1 MKDYKDLC
9 FSDDFMFCKI
19 LQENEDLC
27 KELTELILGRKIG
40 RIVKTEKQKAIQIAP
55 DGHGVRFDV
64 YFTDDEM
71 NVYDIEMQKTDT
83 KEIPLRSRYYQGMI
97 DLDFLATGKEYK
109 ELPRSYVI
117 FLCKFDLF
125 KLGYHKYS
133 FAPTC
138 KEVES
143 LLLDDKTDRVFI
155 CAGGD
160 KNDVSDDMKNFI
172 DYLAGNATNSDL
184 ASRLE
189 KKVKE
194 AIEKNR
200 WRKEYMTLQE
210 MMKDEFEEGKKQ
222 GIEQG
227 TDRHLI
233 EQICKKLSKGKDT
246 ETIADEVEED
256 LDVVQVICDAAST
269 FAPDYDVDAIY
280 NALKAKDRLPV

>member
-55 DGHGVRFDV
+55 DGHGIRFDV

-97 DLDFLATGKEYK
+97 DLDFLATGKKYK
-109 ELPRSYVI
+109 ELPHSYVI

-125 KLGYHKYS
+125 KRGYHKYS
-133 FAPTC
+133 FTPKC
-138 KEVES
+138 KEVEE
-143 LLLDDKTDRVFI
+143 LLLEDKTDRVFI

-160 KNDVSDDMKNFI
+160 KNDVSEDMKNFI
-172 DYLAGNATNSDL
+172 DYLAGNTTNSDL

-210 MMKDEFEEGKKQ
+210 MMEDEFEEGKKQ

-256 LDVVQVICDAAST
+256 LDVVQTICNVAGSY
-269 FAPDYDVDAIY
+269 APDYDLDAIY
-280 NALKAKDRLPV
+280 NALKAKDKLPV